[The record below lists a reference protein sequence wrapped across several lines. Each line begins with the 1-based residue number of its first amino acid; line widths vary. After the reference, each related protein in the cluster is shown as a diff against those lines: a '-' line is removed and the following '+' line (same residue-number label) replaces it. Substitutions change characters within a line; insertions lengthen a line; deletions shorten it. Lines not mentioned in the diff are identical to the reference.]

1 MLLGRGRAAACKLY
15 ETGWTKLCWLEAP
28 IKEGTVVGT
37 LGRHFG
43 LWALNA
49 CRIAYVIEE
58 EEPLLQRYGFA
69 FGTLPAH
76 VERGEERFTVEWHC
90 ADDSVF
96 YEVFSCA
103 HPVHPLAKAESPF
116 VRLIQRQFAAA
127 SRRSIAAAT
136 KVEGTDKACRLFNGR
151 YEIPLERVRRSVQS
165 TDNRDRKENN
175 DACRGFAAERD
186 DEPPARGPR

>member
-1 MLLGRGRAAACKLY
+1 MDQALLARGPYQGRYRCRNSRPPLWIVGAQRLSDRLRDRGRRTTAAA
-15 ETGWTKLCWLEAP
+15 
-28 IKEGTVVGT
+28 
-37 LGRHFG
+37 
-43 LWALNA
+43 
-49 CRIAYVIEE
+49 
-58 EEPLLQRYGFA
+58 YGFA

-127 SRRSIAAAT
+127 SRRSIAAAA